1 MALINP
7 LTSVGVNG
15 QVAPNTSN
23 VNGFNNNQAGTQQVS
38 QSTPLPT
45 QDQAIAL
52 AQTTDGSISTFI
64 SGDPNG
70 DFAGVNILEQVVTDG
85 TGLFLNTRVQNPV
98 KTDANNATVLS
109 DAPPSTILV
118 LNPNVPQVI
127 DTTGYQ
133 TVVFQQTV
141 AAAVTVTH
149 SNDNSTFSAVLGV
162 PLSAT
167 GNTFSNATA
176 ATAGLISAF
185 PVAARY
191 MRFSAVTA
199 TQVIIYLRQ
208 QPFSSFVGFGNSTV
222 TVSGTATISGAVTA
236 SGTIAVATAASANPV
251 PIGGADGTGLTRRF
265 LTDTAGQVQTDV
277 NNQLYNG
284 AIYTEQFLPLRVEE
298 IRTTRGQDSTQDLLQ
313 QILVELKTL
322 NYYTREIPNAIN
334 LMLQQSSLAGLMP
347 ASMQDEQEQFFS
359 DTTLFNLTKGQ

>member
-38 QSTPLPT
+38 QNTPLPT

-52 AQTTDGSISTFI
+52 AQTTDGALSVSIA
-64 SGDPNG
+64 GDPSG

-85 TGLFLNTRVQNPV
+85 TGLFLNTRTQNPV
-98 KTDANNATVLS
+98 KTDLNNATVLS
-109 DAPPSTILV
+109 DAPPSTILT
-118 LNPNVPQVI
+118 LSPNVPQVI

-149 SNDNSTFSAVLGV
+149 SNDGSTYSSVLGV

-208 QPFSSFVGFGNSTV
+208 QPFSSFVGFGNST
-222 TVSGTATISGAVTA
+222 ISGAVTA
-236 SGTIAVATAASANPV
+236 AGTIAVGASATAAPV
-251 PIGGADGTGLTRRF
+251 PIGAVDSGGLTRRF
-265 LTDTAGQVQTDV
+265 LTDTAGQLQTDV

-322 NYYTREIPNAIN
+322 NYYTRETPNSIN
-334 LMLQQSSLAGLMP
+334 LMLQQSSLAGFMP

-359 DTTLFNLTKGQ
+359 DSTLFNLTKGQ

>member
-7 LTSVGVNG
+7 LTSVGING
-15 QVAPNTSN
+15 QLAPNTSN

-38 QSTPLPT
+38 QNTPLPT

-85 TGLFLNTRVQNPV
+85 TGLFLNTRTQNPV
-98 KTDANNATVLS
+98 KTDLNNATVLS

-118 LNPNVPQVI
+118 LAPNQPQII

-149 SNDNSTFSAVLGV
+149 SNDGATYSSVLGL

-167 GNTFSNATA
+167 AGTYSGTTA
-176 ATAGLISAF
+176 ATANLISAF

-191 MRFSAVTA
+191 MRFSSA
-199 TQVIIYLRQ
+199 TLTTVIIYLRQ
-208 QPFSSFVGFGNSTV
+208 QPFASFAGYGNQTV
-222 TVSGTATISGAVTA
+222 TASVSGTAAVGATTA
-236 SGTIAVATAASANPV
+236 ANPV
-251 PIGGADGTGLTRRF
+251 LVGGVDSGALVRRV
-265 LTDTAGQVQTDV
+265 LTDTTGQLQTDV
-277 NNQLYNG
+277 NNQLFNG

-322 NYYTREIPNAIN
+322 NYYTRETPNSIN
-334 LMLQQSSLAGLMP
+334 LMLQQSSLAGFMP